1 LTAVELAK
9 DDEVRNKIDDLAL
22 FNLPPG
28 ADSRTTGVVRS
39 YFVEDSSIR
48 FVLKSGAPVDQH
60 SYAVTTCRRSL
71 DDFEHLAHLLGVENP
86 ASWIP
91 SWPNLRSPTQIPS
104 KPSRAALR
112 DLQLRMDWFLR
123 LLLAHPTFST
133 HEMLW
138 EFFLVPDLQPDMME
152 QRSKLKSEIRAEKVR
167 DETEPLEDAT
177 EVEQFV
183 NHARDM
189 VRSVH
194 YSTRSVARKLAVI
207 NNKASGMC
215 FLSPPSRLFWS

>member
-1 LTAVELAK
+1 
-9 DDEVRNKIDDLAL
+9 
-22 FNLPPG
+22 
-28 ADSRTTGVVRS
+28 
-39 YFVEDSSIR
+39 
-48 FVLKSGAPVDQH
+48 
-60 SYAVTTCRRSL
+60 
-71 DDFEHLAHLLGVENP
+71 
-86 ASWIP
+86 
-91 SWPNLRSPTQIPS
+91 
-104 KPSRAALR
+104 
-112 DLQLRMDWFLR
+112 MDWFLR
-123 LLLAHPTFST
+123 LLLTHPTFST

-167 DETEPLEDAT
+167 DETEPLEDAK